1 MTTSVEQSDDEQVV
15 DLAII
20 GMTCATCATRI
31 ERRLNKLPGVQAHV
45 NYATENAHVTFTTGA
60 YSIEDFLTTV
70 ENTGYKAIP
79 PAPPASADDDPEA
92 LTEAEQ
98 ANEDEVA
105 DLRMRFYMSLALAIP
120 VVVLSMIPALQF
132 SYWQWACFL
141 LATPVVIVGAEPFHR
156 AAWKNL
162 KHGATT
168 MDTLISMGTLAAYI
182 WSVWAIFIGGAK
194 GPNYSMTESFIPSF
208 STPTTAGMTPIYFEV
223 AAAVPVFILA
233 GRWFEAKAKKQ
244 SGAALRALLHLGAK
258 DVSILRDGV
267 EMRVPVQEL
276 AVGMNFVVRP
286 GERIATDGVVVEGS
300 SAIDESLIT
309 GESVPIEVAVGD
321 PVTGAT
327 VNTDGH
333 LVVRA
338 TRVGNDTRLAQIAR
352 LVNEAQS
359 RQAPVQRLADRV
371 SSVFVPTVI
380 GISLVTLIA
389 WLAVPGT

>member
-1 MTTSVEQSDDEQVV
+1 MSTSVEATGEDQVV
-15 DLAII
+15 DLAIV

-31 ERRLNKLPGVQAHV
+31 ERRLNKLPGVEAHV
-45 NYATENAHVTFTTGA
+45 NYATENARVQFSGA
-60 YSIEDFLTTV
+60 YSIDDLLTTV

-79 PAPPASADDDPEA
+79 PAPPSDEVDDAEV

-98 ANEDEVA
+98 ANEDEVL
-105 DLRMRFYMSLALAIP
+105 DLKRRFFMSLAFATP
-120 VVVLSMIPALQF
+120 VVLISMIPLLQF
-132 SYWQWACFL
+132 PYWQWVCFI
-141 LATPVVIVGAEPFHR
+141 LATPVVIDGAEPFHK

-168 MDTLISMGTLAAYI
+168 MDTLISMGTLAAYL
-182 WSVWAIFIGGAK
+182 WSVWAIFLGGAR
-194 GPNYSMTESFIPSF
+194 GPDYSMSESFIPSF
-208 STPTTAGMTPIYFEV
+208 QHASTPGMPPIYFEV

-233 GRWFEAKAKKQ
+233 GRWFEARAKKQ

-258 DVSILRDGV
+258 DVAVLREGV
-267 EMRVPVQEL
+267 EVRVPIQQL
-276 AVGMNFVVRP
+276 QVGNEFVVRP

-309 GESVPIEVAVGD
+309 GESVPVEVAVGD
-321 PVTGAT
+321 AVTGAT
-327 VNTDGH
+327 VNTDGR
-333 LVVRA
+333 LRVRA

-380 GISLVTLIA
+380 GISLLTLVG
-389 WLAVPGT
+389 WLVFG

>member
-1 MTTSVEQSDDEQVV
+1 MSTSVEQTGEEQVI

-31 ERRLNKLPGVQAHV
+31 ERRLNKMPGVAAHV

-60 YSIEDFLTTV
+60 YSIDDLLTTV

-79 PAPPASADDDPEA
+79 PAPPASADADPEA
-92 LTEAEQ
+92 LSEAEQ
-98 ANEDEVA
+98 ANEDDVA
-105 DLRMRFYMSLALAIP
+105 DLKRRFYMSLFLAIP
-120 VVVLSMIPALQF
+120 VVLVSMIPALQF

-141 LATPVVIVGAEPFHR
+141 LATPVVFVGAEPFHR

-182 WSVWAIFIGGAK
+182 WSVWAIFLGNAK
-194 GPNYSMTESFIPSF
+194 GPNYSMTESFIPSL
-208 STPTTAGMTPIYFEV
+208 SGGQSSGMTPIYFEV

-233 GRWFEAKAKKQ
+233 GRWFEARAKKQ

-258 DVSILRDGV
+258 DVSILRDGI
-267 EMRVPVQEL
+267 EIRVPVQEL
-276 AVGMNFVVRP
+276 EVGMQFVVRP

-300 SAIDESLIT
+300 SAVDESLIT
-309 GESVPIEVAVGD
+309 GESIPVEVTLGD

-327 VNTDGH
+327 VNTDGR
-333 LVVRA
+333 LIVRA
-338 TRVGNDTRLAQIAR
+338 TRVGSDTRLAQIAR

-389 WLAVPGT
+389 WLVVPSS